1 MVEAANLVS
10 RHLQEPVFI
19 YCEDFELPHIGPR
32 YLFSHRYGSCV
43 DAADIVTYAFRAVG
57 IPCME
62 DTDARGDM
70 CGMLFVTRQGAM
82 YLFGI

>member
-1 MVEAANLVS
+1 MYTAGRN
-10 RHLQEPVFI
+10 LQEPVFI

-43 DAADIVTYAFRAVG
+43 DAADIVTYAFRAVAFLVWK
-57 IPCME
+57 IRMPE
-62 DTDARGDM
+62 GDM